1 MDRSIKHILLLIVF
15 YCLPI
20 PALANIFDPPVT
32 DLSVEYLGKIF
43 GGSLGSINLGTNT
56 VSNPFLGNL
65 FQVFNGVILA
75 VATFI
80 LSYVGTI
87 SIINTAHQGDV
98 MGKKWSSVW
107 IPLRSASGLLL
118 LAPVPGSGYSL
129 LQVTVMWII
138 LNGVGAADKIWS
150 FAVDNLAQGITVS
163 QTTKLANSNN
173 DLLLQKGRDIGPNVL
188 KKLLCLKVVSN
199 NINLQMLQ
207 GSGRTLEPHFIDES
221 NNSSGTLFFGVYDP
235 SNPNN
240 LNDKDKSICG
250 KIKISASITA
260 KDLPGTTTPINQT
273 QEQMISVEAYQTKK
287 QSLLAMINYIKP
299 LANEIAN
306 IAVKNDKVDV
316 PEELLKKGI
325 LFPAANIYQNLLS
338 GLNRQSALV
347 KLGLGSENATAESYI
362 KNNITKAK
370 SLGWMTAGSFY
381 FMLAKG
387 SSLDLLSTALIP
399 PEQADIKLKN
409 VTNLT
414 KTSADSLDKV
424 FIPYEQ
430 ALTAGK
436 ISELFENPDNTTETK
451 RIRFTTNQNNYLMIP
466 LAVVTPVA
474 SIILLG
480 VQFGLETFINN
491 VINNNEGDP
500 LLEHAREGYKLMLA
514 TEIIFISLAIASFLA
529 SIALGVC
536 GAVNP
541 GPSAISTAILTIVIP
556 MLAILGILWG
566 VGATLAIYTPMIPYM
581 MFAVTSLGW
590 LMLVVEAIV
599 AAPVVALGLIMPGQE
614 ELGHIA
620 PALGII
626 ATLFLKPLLMVVGLI
641 MGTKMFI
648 VMISFVSFGFGEA
661 IATLQSETNGGSL
674 FSCVPI
680 TVLYVGFVI
689 ALENKCFA
697 LIYQL
702 PDKILRWIGVHG
714 ESTDVSALQETKS
727 NFDANAKK
735 GVEPVQGMAS
745 GSMGRVQEHM
755 QEQAKEARDAA
766 KHGSTE
772 LGGSD
777 KSSASENP
785 ASSGGSGDSAGKESS
800 AAASQAKP
808 NSGGDSGSGGKSGS
822 TGGAGGGNKN
832 PSGV

>member
-1 MDRSIKHILLLIVF
+1 MDRSIKQILLVIVF

-80 LSYVGTI
+80 LSYVGTV

-240 LNDKDKSICG
+240 INDKDKSICG
-250 KIKISASITA
+250 KIKISAAITA
-260 KDLPGTTTPINQT
+260 KDLPGLATPINQT

-338 GLNRQSALV
+338 GLSRQSALV

-362 KNNITKAK
+362 KNNITKTK
-370 SLGWMTAGSFY
+370 SLGWITAGSFY

-387 SSLDLLSTALIP
+387 SELDLLSTALIP
-399 PEQADIKLKN
+399 PEQEDIKLKN

-424 FIPYEQ
+424 FIPYEK
-430 ALTAGK
+430 ALNNGK
-436 ISELFENPDNTTETK
+436 IPTLFENPDNTAETK
-451 RIRFTTNQNNYLMIP
+451 RIRFTNNPNTFILAP
-466 LAVVTPVA
+466 LLATGAIGIVVNGLVW
-474 SIILLG
+474 G
-480 VQFGLETFINN
+480 VQAALEMFINN
-491 VINNNEGDP
+491 VINSNDGDP

-514 TEIIFISLAIASFLA
+514 AEIIFISLAIASFVA

-556 MLAILGILWG
+556 MLSILGILWG

-599 AAPVVALGLIMPGQE
+599 AAPVVALGLIIPGQE

-661 IATLQSETNGGSL
+661 IATLQSATNGGSI

-680 TVLYVGFVI
+680 TVLYVGFVL

-745 GSMGRVQEHM
+745 GGMGRMQEHM

-766 KHGSTE
+766 KQSGPTE
-772 LGGSD
+772 LGGPD
-777 KSSASENP
+777 KASASENP
-785 ASSGGSGDSAGKESS
+785 ASSGGSGNSAGKESS
-800 AAASQAKP
+800 SAASSAK
-808 NSGGDSGSGGKSGS
+808 SGSGGDSGS
-822 TGGAGGGNKN
+822 TGGAGGGGNKN
-832 PSGV
+832 PTSV